1 MAGESGSRRISNED
15 LQAAAPTGGSEQ
27 RAVSNEDVTVMRN
40 FLSGRGFGDETILQ
54 LGSGFKLLRAYNS
67 EKNRAEQDRNKGG
80 SIKKYA
86 RGGGV
91 RKTKLSDY

>member
-15 LQAAAPTGGSEQ
+15 SQMGAPTGGSGQ
-27 RAVSNEDVTVMRN
+27 RAISTEDITVMRN
-40 FLSGRGFGDETILQ
+40 FLSNRGFGDETILQ

-80 SIKKYA
+80 YVKKYA
-86 RGGGV
+86 HGGSV